1 MCLVEAK
8 GRSRTAS
15 SVSLLHSWSY
25 LINNLDSEAELK
37 TFVKLCLWLAWRTKA
52 LDRCALGSICRPWE
66 RFDFAPSTPHKN
78 PLNLMS
84 LPVPSALGLFSYY
97 KRPLCYP
104 LGFKRLERPGGGT
117 VEKLWL
123 EWNTFSGGEP
133 VSHWSLNLE
142 ILAFLP
148 WEMRCWNQIAEAVL
162 HEWELKK
169 RLKKFKAKF
178 RYIFTIFPSTLTQR
192 IKYSLTEKWK
202 NDFNRIWSEFCNSR
216 IVIYS
221 PESRIVSHKNWEVIE
236 VVMTF
241 RKISIYFDLR
251 EGGREK

>member
-1 MCLVEAK
+1 MV
-8 GRSRTAS
+8 
-15 SVSLLHSWSY
+15 
-25 LINNLDSEAELK
+25 
-37 TFVKLCLWLAWRTKA
+37 VKLCLWPTWRTKA
-52 LDRCALGSICRPWE
+52 LGKCVLGSICHPCE
-66 RFDFAPSTPHKN
+66 RSDFFLPYTTWKSSEPICAWCHYQSPQ
-78 PLNLMS
+78 LQGS
-84 LPVPSALGLFSYY
+84 LATTKGLFANHWNS
-97 KRPLCYP
+97 KDLK
-104 LGFKRLERPGGGT
+104 GLE
-117 VEKLWL
+117 EALWRSCG
-123 EWNTFSGGEP
+123 WNETPFSGGEP

-142 ILAFLP
+142 ILAFFP

-251 EGGREK
+251 EGGKEK